1 MIAAR
6 IPWRSPWA
14 RLIPLMLLVMAP
26 AAGQWLGWMMA
37 PETLEPISLLPGL
50 ASWAVIGTLLALLV
64 KWSGLLTNP
73 SLQMETWA
81 QMSGAS
87 LAFLAAA
94 VTAMSAQLRGFEILS
109 VFPALAHALAC
120 LWICANAFGSE
131 YEHRTLGQW
140 LVQPRSRGDLYR
152 EKLGVAGGIAGTA
165 AVIFFLTTGQSMGH
179 DLLYLA
185 LIFGSLL
192 ILGLASAPFFTL
204 ISRSTLAGFV
214 FTLTVPMALYLIL
227 QTLLEVY
234 HARVYPD
241 LLYRSSEEQGVL
253 CVGGVIYL
261 GAMALA
267 GWRVFKRLEWREGGA
282 GGSSTPGLYALTG
295 AWDRW
300 LGRRWLG
307 QPSTA
312 QLIRKELR
320 LHVVPWLIAGILIG
334 FWGLSLLIRKWA
346 PGSELGVA
354 AANPYTVT
362 LYAGIFGTFVFLVTG
377 ASAIAE
383 ERVLGTLEWQWTQPI
398 SMARQWKI
406 KVGVATA
413 LALTLGLILPAALV
427 WLGFDAEALDTT
439 FGQPDWQPIAAYAVA
454 LAALFATSLYASSVS
469 QSSMKAVALT
479 PMLLASLWAVGAL
492 TILGVGVML
501 DDQWGNV
508 WEFPLRADGVRD
520 PALLNQKPPTLLQD
534 LESFHQMS
542 ALESLHLMSEIGAMI
557 LGTIW
562 IGFVVRS
569 ARVNAQRL
577 RMGWPT
583 VSRQWGRLSGGLW
596 MASLLGGLLL
606 VGLGRM
612 RGYYDQLAS
621 LKYRR
626 EGFIKFATQAERE
639 GKLTPEYLSQFG
651 ITNQPSPEALVDTL
665 IRQRGFGWLL
675 HNFMQH
681 FQRDSLV
688 AAKPRLFKA
697 SREELI
703 QFATKAEQEGKFTP
717 EYLSP
722 LGITNRPSPE
732 ELADFLIR
740 RRKSGWLLQDFNKHF
755 QGKPS
760 IRADPQVLSDLERIR
775 RYGRLTSPGPTTPS
789 TNAASPESAAPAPM
803 PMMSQELMKRYG
815 LMPKRPSRTSAP
827 TTPKTSTNSP
837 ANPAPGQ

>member
-1 MIAAR
+1 
-6 IPWRSPWA
+6 
-14 RLIPLMLLVMAP
+14 
-26 AAGQWLGWMMA
+26 
-37 PETLEPISLLPGL
+37 
-50 ASWAVIGTLLALLV
+50 
-64 KWSGLLTNP
+64 
-73 SLQMETWA
+73 
-81 QMSGAS
+81 
-87 LAFLAAA
+87 
-94 VTAMSAQLRGFEILS
+94 
-109 VFPALAHALAC
+109 
-120 LWICANAFGSE
+120 
-131 YEHRTLGQW
+131 
-140 LVQPRSRGDLYR
+140 
-152 EKLGVAGGIAGTA
+152 
-165 AVIFFLTTGQSMGH
+165 
-179 DLLYLA
+179 
-185 LIFGSLL
+185 
-192 ILGLASAPFFTL
+192 
-204 ISRSTLAGFV
+204 
-214 FTLTVPMALYLIL
+214 
-227 QTLLEVY
+227 
-234 HARVYPD
+234 
-241 LLYRSSEEQGVL
+241 
-253 CVGGVIYL
+253 
-261 GAMALA
+261 
-267 GWRVFKRLEWREGGA
+267 EWREGGA
-282 GGSSTPGLYALTG
+282 GGSSTPGLYAVTG

-300 LGRRWLG
+300 IGRRWLG
-307 QPSTA
+307 QPATA

-320 LHVVPWLIAGILIG
+320 LHVVPWLMAGILVG
-334 FWGLSLLIRKWA
+334 FWGLSLLVRKWA
-346 PGSELGVA
+346 PESELGVA

-362 LYAGIFGTFVFLVTG
+362 LYAGILGTFVLLVTG

-479 PMLLASLWAVGAL
+479 PMLLGSLWVVGAL
-492 TILGVGVML
+492 TIWGGVVETLDERLGNL
-501 DDQWGNV
+501 

-520 PALLNQKPPTLLQD
+520 PALLNQKPPALLQA
-534 LESFHQMS
+534 LESFHQ
-542 ALESLHLMSEIGAMI
+542 MSEIGAMI

-596 MASLLGGLLL
+596 MAWLLGGLLL

-621 LKYRR
+621 LQYRR
-626 EGFIKFATQAERE
+626 EVFIKFATQAEQE

-651 ITNQPSPEALVDTL
+651 ITNRPSPEALVDTL
-665 IRQRGFGWLL
+665 IRQRGFRWLQ
-675 HNFMQH
+675 HNFVEH

-688 AAKPRLFKA
+688 AAKPQLFKA

-732 ELADFLIR
+732 ELVDFLIR
-740 RRKSGWLLQDFNKHF
+740 RRKSGWLLQDFNKHL
-755 QGKPS
+755 QRQPS
-760 IRADPQVLSDLERIR
+760 IGADSRVLLDLKLIR
-775 RYGRLTSPGPTTPS
+775 RYGRLTSPVSTTPS
-789 TNAASPESAAPAPM
+789 TNAASPESASPAPM

-815 LMPKRPSRTSAP
+815 LMPRTTTNRASP
-827 TTPKTSTNSP
+827 TPPKASTNPP

>member
-37 PETLEPISLLPGL
+37 PETLEPVSLVPGL
-50 ASWAVIGTLLALLV
+50 ASWTVIGTLLALLV

-81 QMSGAS
+81 QMPGAS

-94 VTAMSAQLRGFEILS
+94 VNAMLAKGVFESLS
-109 VFPALAHALAC
+109 VFAALAYALAC

-131 YEHRTLGQW
+131 FEHRTLGQW

-179 DLLYLA
+179 DLLELA

-227 QTLLEVY
+227 QTLLDVY

-241 LLYRSSEEQGVL
+241 LLYRSSEEQEVL
-253 CVGGVIYL
+253 WAGGAIYL

-282 GGSSTPGLYALTG
+282 GGSSTLGLYALTG

-307 QPSTA
+307 KPATA

-346 PGSELGVA
+346 PESELGVA
-354 AANPYTVT
+354 ASNPYTVT
-362 LYAGIFGTFVFLVTG
+362 LYAGILGVFIFLVTG
-377 ASAIAE
+377 AGSIAE

-398 SMARQWKI
+398 PMARQWRI

-413 LALTLGLILPAALV
+413 LALTLGLVLPAALV
-427 WLGFDAEALDTT
+427 WLGFDAEALDTA
-439 FGQPDWQPIAAYAVA
+439 FGQPDWEPIAAYAAA
-454 LAALFATSLYASSVS
+454 LVALFATSLYASSVS

-479 PMLLASLWAVGAL
+479 PMLLASLWSVGAL
-492 TILGVGVML
+492 TIWGVGVML

-508 WEFPLRADGVRD
+508 WEFPLRVDGVRD
-520 PALLNQKPPTLLQD
+520 PALLNQKPPTLLQ
-534 LESFHQMS
+534 
-542 ALESLHLMSEIGAMI
+542 ALGSLHQISETGAMI

-562 IGFVVRS
+562 IGFMVRS

-612 RGYYDQLAS
+612 RGYYSQLAS
-621 LKYRR
+621 LNYRR
-626 EGFIKFATQAERE
+626 EEFIKFATQAERE
-639 GKLTPEYLSQFG
+639 GKMTPEYLSQFG
-651 ITNQPSPEALVDTL
+651 ITNRPSPEALVDTL
-665 IRQRGFGWLL
+665 IRHRGFRWLQ
-675 HNFMQH
+675 HNFVED
-681 FQRDSLV
+681 FQQDSLV
-688 AAKPRLFKA
+688 AAKPRLLKA

-703 QFATKAEQEGKFTP
+703 QFATQAEQEGKMTP
-717 EYLSP
+717 EYLSQF
-722 LGITNRPSPE
+722 GITNRPSPE
-732 ELADFLIR
+732 ELVDFLIR

-760 IRADPQVLSDLERIR
+760 INLESIR

-789 TNAASPESAAPAPM
+789 TNAASPESASTAPM

-815 LMPKRPSRTSAP
+815 IMPRT
-827 TTPKTSTNSP
+827 TTNRATPMPPKASTNPP
-837 ANPAPGQ
+837 ANPAPRQ

>member
-37 PETLEPISLLPGL
+37 PETLEPVSLQPGL

-73 SLQMETWA
+73 SLQMEIWA
-81 QMSGAS
+81 QMPGAS

-94 VTAMSAQLRGFEILS
+94 VNAMFAHKGELGDHTGFA
-109 VFPALAHALAC
+109 ALPHCLAC

-131 YEHRTLGQW
+131 FDHRTMGQL
-140 LVQPRSRGDLYR
+140 LVQPRSRGRIYL

-165 AVIFFLTTGQSMGH
+165 AVIFFLTPS
-179 DLLYLA
+179 
-185 LIFGSLL
+185 GSGVKGDPQIVLL

-214 FTLTVPMALYLIL
+214 FTLAVPMALYLVL
-227 QTLLEVY
+227 QTLLDVY

-241 LLYRSSEEQGVL
+241 LADRSSEEKAL
-253 CVGGVIYL
+253 LWAGGAIYL
-261 GAMALA
+261 GATALA
-267 GWRVFKRLEWREGGA
+267 GWRVFRRLEWREGGA

-295 AWDRW
+295 VWDGW

-307 QPSTA
+307 QHATA

-320 LHVVPWLIAGILIG
+320 LHVVPWLVAGILVG
-334 FWGLSLLIRKWA
+334 LWGLSLLVRKWA
-346 PGSELGVA
+346 PESELGVA
-354 AANPYTVT
+354 AANPSTVT
-362 LYAGIFGTFVFLVTG
+362 LLAGIFGAFVVLVTG
-377 ASAIAE
+377 ACAIAE

-398 SMARQWKI
+398 PMARQWRI

-413 LALTLGLILPAALV
+413 LALTLGLVLPAALV
-427 WLGFDAEALDTT
+427 WLGFDAEALDTA
-439 FGQPDWQPIAAYAVA
+439 FGQPDWQPIAVYT
-454 LAALFATSLYASSVS
+454 LSMAALFAASIYASSVS

-479 PMLLASLWAVGAL
+479 PVLLASLWTVGAL

-501 DDQWGNV
+501 DDQWGNL

-520 PALLNQKPPTLLQD
+520 PALLNQKPPTLLQ
-534 LESFHQMS
+534 
-542 ALESLHLMSEIGAMI
+542 ALGSLHQISETGAMI

-562 IGFVVRS
+562 IGFMVRS

-612 RGYYDQLAS
+612 RGYYSQLAS
-621 LKYRR
+621 LNYRR
-626 EGFIKFATQAERE
+626 EGFIKFATQAEQE

-665 IRQRGFGWLL
+665 IRHRGFRWLQ

-732 ELADFLIR
+732 ELVDFLIR

-760 IRADPQVLSDLERIR
+760 INLESIR
-775 RYGRLTSPGPTTPS
+775 RYGRLTSPVSTTPS
-789 TNAASPESAAPAPM
+789 TNAASPESAAPVPM

-827 TTPKTSTNSP
+827 TTPKDSTNSP

>member
-37 PETLEPISLLPGL
+37 PETLEPVSLVPGL
-50 ASWAVIGTLLALLV
+50 ASWTVIGTLLALLV

-81 QMSGAS
+81 QMPGAS

-94 VTAMSAQLRGFEILS
+94 VNAMSAQLRGFDILS
-109 VFPALAHALAC
+109 VFAALAHALAC
-120 LWICANAFGSE
+120 FWICANAFGSE
-131 YEHRTLGQW
+131 FEHRTLGQW

-152 EKLGVAGGIAGTA
+152 EKLGVAGGIAGGT
-165 AVIFFLTTGQSMGH
+165 AVIFYLTTSWSIASDPQF
-179 DLLYLA
+179 LA
-185 LIFGSLL
+185 SILGPL

-214 FTLTVPMALYLIL
+214 FTLTVPMALYLVL
-227 QTLLEVY
+227 QTALDVY
-234 HARVYPD
+234 HYRVYPTLAD
-241 LLYRSSEEQGVL
+241 RSSEEKSL
-253 CVGGVIYL
+253 LWAGGVIYL

-282 GGSSTPGLYALTG
+282 GGSSTLGLYALTG

-300 LGRRWLG
+300 IGRRWLG

-320 LHVVPWLIAGILIG
+320 LNVVPWLIAGILIG

-346 PGSELGVA
+346 PESELGVA
-354 AANPYTVT
+354 ASNPYTVT
-362 LYAGIFGTFVFLVTG
+362 LYAGILGVFIFLVTG

-398 SMARQWKI
+398 PMARQWRI

-413 LALTLGLILPAALV
+413 LALTLGLVLPAALV
-427 WLGFDAEALDTT
+427 WLGFDAEALDTA
-439 FGQPDWQPIAAYAVA
+439 FGQPDWEPIAAYAAA
-454 LAALFATSLYASSVS
+454 LVALFATSLYASSVS

-501 DDQWGNV
+501 DDQWGNL
-508 WEFPLRADGVRD
+508 WEFPLRVDGVRD
-520 PALLNQKPPTLLQD
+520 PALLNQKPPTLLQ
-534 LESFHQMS
+534 
-542 ALESLHLMSEIGAMI
+542 ALGSLHQISETGAMI

-562 IGFVVRS
+562 IGFMVRS

-612 RGYYDQLAS
+612 RGYYSQLAS
-621 LKYRR
+621 LNYRR
-626 EGFIKFATQAERE
+626 EEFIKFATQAEQE

-651 ITNQPSPEALVDTL
+651 ITNRPSPEALVDTL
-665 IRQRGFGWLL
+665 IRRRGFRWLQ
-675 HNFMQH
+675 HNFVED
-681 FQRDSLV
+681 FQQDSLV
-688 AAKPRLFKA
+688 AAKPRLLKA

-703 QFATKAEQEGKFTP
+703 QFATQAEQEGKMTP
-717 EYLSP
+717 EYLSQF
-722 LGITNRPSPE
+722 GITNRPSPE
-732 ELADFLIR
+732 ELVDFLIR

-760 IRADPQVLSDLERIR
+760 IDLESIR

-789 TNAASPESAAPAPM
+789 TNAASPESASTAPM

-815 LMPKRPSRTSAP
+815 IMPRT
-827 TTPKTSTNSP
+827 TTNRATPMPPKASTNPP
-837 ANPAPGQ
+837 ANPAPRQ

>member
-1 MIAAR
+1 MIAPR

-14 RLIPLMLLVMAP
+14 RLIPLMLLVMTP

-37 PETLEPISLLPGL
+37 PETLEPVSLVPGL
-50 ASWAVIGTLLALLV
+50 ASWTVIGTLLALLV

-81 QMSGAS
+81 QMPGAS

-94 VTAMSAQLRGFEILS
+94 VNAMLAKGVFESLS
-109 VFPALAHALAC
+109 VFAALAYALAC

-131 YEHRTLGQW
+131 FEHRTLGQW

-179 DLLYLA
+179 DLLELA
-185 LIFGSLL
+185 LIFASLL

-227 QTLLEVY
+227 QTLLDVY

-253 CVGGVIYL
+253 WVGGVIYL

-282 GGSSTPGLYALTG
+282 GGSSTLGLYALTG

-307 QPSTA
+307 KPATA

-346 PGSELGVA
+346 PESELGVA
-354 AANPYTVT
+354 ASNPYTVT
-362 LYAGIFGTFVFLVTG
+362 LYAGILGVFIFLVTG
-377 ASAIAE
+377 AGSIAE

-398 SMARQWKI
+398 PMARQWRI

-413 LALTLGLILPAALV
+413 LALTLGLVLPAALV
-427 WLGFDAEALDTT
+427 WLGFDAEALDTA
-439 FGQPDWQPIAAYAVA
+439 FGQPDWEPIAAYAAA
-454 LAALFATSLYASSVS
+454 LVALFATSLYASSVS

-501 DDQWGNV
+501 DDQWGNL

-520 PALLNQKPPTLLQD
+520 PVLLNQKPPTLLQ
-534 LESFHQMS
+534 
-542 ALESLHLMSEIGAMI
+542 ALGSLHQISETGAMI

-562 IGFVVRS
+562 IGFMVRS

-612 RGYYDQLAS
+612 RGYYSQLAS
-621 LKYRR
+621 LNYRR
-626 EGFIKFATQAERE
+626 EEFIKFATQAERE
-639 GKLTPEYLSQFG
+639 GKMTPEYLSQFG
-651 ITNQPSPEALVDTL
+651 ITNRPSPEALVDTL
-665 IRQRGFGWLL
+665 IRHRGFRWLQ
-675 HNFMQH
+675 HNFVED
-681 FQRDSLV
+681 FQQDSLV
-688 AAKPRLFKA
+688 AAKPRLLKA

-703 QFATKAEQEGKFTP
+703 QFATQAEQEGKMTP
-717 EYLSP
+717 EYLSQF
-722 LGITNRPSPE
+722 GITNRPSPE
-732 ELADFLIR
+732 ELVDFLIR

-760 IRADPQVLSDLERIR
+760 IDLESIR

-789 TNAASPESAAPAPM
+789 TNAASPESASTAPM

-815 LMPKRPSRTSAP
+815 IMPRT
-827 TTPKTSTNSP
+827 TTNRATPMPPKASTNPP
-837 ANPAPGQ
+837 ANPAPRQ

>member
-37 PETLEPISLLPGL
+37 PETLEPVSLLPSL

-73 SLQMETWA
+73 SLQMEIWA
-81 QMSGAS
+81 QMPGAS

-94 VTAMSAQLRGFEILS
+94 VTAMFAKGVFESLS
-109 VFPALAHALAC
+109 VFAALAYALAC

-131 YEHRTLGQW
+131 FEHRTLGQW

-179 DLLYLA
+179 DLLELA
-185 LIFGSLL
+185 LIFASLL

-227 QTLLEVY
+227 QTLLDVY

-253 CVGGVIYL
+253 WVGGVIYL

-282 GGSSTPGLYALTG
+282 GGSSTLGLYALTG

-307 QPSTA
+307 KPATA

-346 PGSELGVA
+346 PESELGVA
-354 AANPYTVT
+354 ASNPYTVT
-362 LYAGIFGTFVFLVTG
+362 LYAGILGVFIFLVTG
-377 ASAIAE
+377 AGSIAE

-398 SMARQWKI
+398 PMARQWRI

-413 LALTLGLILPAALV
+413 LALTLGLVLPAALV
-427 WLGFDAEALDTT
+427 WLGFDAEALDTA
-439 FGQPDWQPIAAYAVA
+439 FGQPDWQPIAAYAAA
-454 LAALFATSLYASSVS
+454 LVALFATSLYASSVS

-492 TILGVGVML
+492 TIMGVGVML

-520 PALLNQKPPTLLQD
+520 PALLNQKPPTWLQ
-534 LESFHQMS
+534 
-542 ALESLHLMSEIGAMI
+542 ALGSLHQISETGAMI

-562 IGFVVRS
+562 IGFMVRS

-612 RGYYDQLAS
+612 RGYYSQLAS
-621 LKYRR
+621 LNYRR
-626 EGFIKFATQAERE
+626 EEFIKFATQAERE

-651 ITNQPSPEALVDTL
+651 ITNRPSPEALVDKL
-665 IRQRGFGWLL
+665 IRHRGFRWLQ
-675 HNFMQH
+675 HNFVED

-688 AAKPRLFKA
+688 AAKPRLLQA

-703 QFATKAEQEGKFTP
+703 QFATQAEQEGKMTP
-717 EYLSP
+717 EYLSQF
-722 LGITNRPSPE
+722 GITNRPSPE
-732 ELADFLIR
+732 ELVDFLIR

-760 IRADPQVLSDLERIR
+760 IRTDPQVLSDLELIR

-789 TNAASPESAAPAPM
+789 TNAASPESASTAPM

-815 LMPKRPSRTSAP
+815 LMPRT
-827 TTPKTSTNSP
+827 TTNRATPMPPKTSTNPP

>member
-1 MIAAR
+1 
-6 IPWRSPWA
+6 
-14 RLIPLMLLVMAP
+14 
-26 AAGQWLGWMMA
+26 
-37 PETLEPISLLPGL
+37 
-50 ASWAVIGTLLALLV
+50 LLALLV

-73 SLQMETWA
+73 SLQMEIWA
-81 QMSGAS
+81 QMPGAS

-131 YEHRTLGQW
+131 FEHRTLGQW

-179 DLLYLA
+179 DLLELA

-227 QTLLEVY
+227 QTLLDVY

-241 LLYRSSEEQGVL
+241 LVDRSREAVALLWAGSA
-253 CVGGVIYL
+253 IYL
-261 GAMALA
+261 GTTALA
-267 GWRVFKRLEWREGGA
+267 SWRVFKRLEWREGGA
-282 GGSSTPGLYALTG
+282 GGSSTLGLYALTG

-307 QPSTA
+307 KPATA

-354 AANPYTVT
+354 AANPSTAT
-362 LYAGIFGTFVFLVTG
+362 LFAGIFGTFVFLVTG

-398 SMARQWKI
+398 PMARQWKI

-413 LALTLGLILPAALV
+413 LALTLGLVLPAALV
-427 WLGFDAEALDTT
+427 WLGFDAEALDAT
-439 FGQPDWQPIAAYAVA
+439 FGQTERQPIAVYAMA
-454 LAALFATSLYASSVS
+454 LVALFATSLYASSVS

-501 DDQWGNV
+501 DDQWGNL
-508 WEFPLRADGVRD
+508 WEFPLRANGVRD
-520 PALLNQKPPTLLQD
+520 PALLNQKPPTLLQ
-534 LESFHQMS
+534 
-542 ALESLHLMSEIGAMI
+542 ALGSLHQISEIGAMI

-562 IGFVVRS
+562 IGFMVRS

-612 RGYYDQLAS
+612 RGYYSQLAS
-621 LKYRR
+621 LNYRR
-626 EGFIKFATQAERE
+626 EEFIKFATQAEQE

-651 ITNQPSPEALVDTL
+651 ITNRPSPEALVDTL
-665 IRQRGFGWLL
+665 IRRRGFRWLQ
-675 HNFMQH
+675 HNFVED

-732 ELADFLIR
+732 ELVDFLIR

-789 TNAASPESAAPAPM
+789 TNAASPESASTAPM

-815 LMPKRPSRTSAP
+815 IMPRT
-827 TTPKTSTNSP
+827 TTNRATPMPPKASTNPP
-837 ANPAPGQ
+837 ANPAPRQ

>member
-37 PETLEPISLLPGL
+37 PETLEPVSLVPGL
-50 ASWAVIGTLLALLV
+50 ASWTVIGTLLALLV

-81 QMSGAS
+81 QMPGAS

-94 VTAMSAQLRGFEILS
+94 VNAMLAKGVFESLS
-109 VFPALAHALAC
+109 VFAALAYALAC

-131 YEHRTLGQW
+131 FEHRTLGQW

-179 DLLYLA
+179 DLLELA

-227 QTLLEVY
+227 QTLLDVY

-241 LLYRSSEEQGVL
+241 LLYRSSEEQEVL

-282 GGSSTPGLYALTG
+282 GGSSTLGLYALTG

-307 QPSTA
+307 KPATA

-346 PGSELGVA
+346 PESELGVA
-354 AANPYTVT
+354 ASNPYTVT
-362 LYAGIFGTFVFLVTG
+362 LYAGILGVFIFLVTG
-377 ASAIAE
+377 AGSIAE

-398 SMARQWKI
+398 PMARQWRI

-413 LALTLGLILPAALV
+413 LALTLGLVLPAALV
-427 WLGFDAEALDTT
+427 WLGFDAEALDTA
-439 FGQPDWQPIAAYAVA
+439 FGQPDWEPIAAYAAA
-454 LAALFATSLYASSVS
+454 LVALFATSLYASSVS

-501 DDQWGNV
+501 DDQWGNL

-520 PALLNQKPPTLLQD
+520 PALLNQKPPTLLQ
-534 LESFHQMS
+534 
-542 ALESLHLMSEIGAMI
+542 ALGSLHQISETGAMI

-562 IGFVVRS
+562 IGFMVRS

-596 MASLLGGLLL
+596 MASLLGGLML

-639 GKLTPEYLSQFG
+639 GKLTPEYLNQFG
-651 ITNQPSPEALVDTL
+651 ITNRPSPEALVDTL
-665 IRQRGFGWLL
+665 IRHRGFRWLQ
-675 HNFMQH
+675 HNFVED

-688 AAKPRLFKA
+688 AAKPRLLKA

-703 QFATKAEQEGKFTP
+703 QFATQAEQEGKMTP
-717 EYLSP
+717 EYLSQF
-722 LGITNRPSPE
+722 GITNRPSPE
-732 ELADFLIR
+732 ELVDFLIR

-760 IRADPQVLSDLERIR
+760 INLESIR
-775 RYGRLTSPGPTTPS
+775 RYGRQTSPVSTTPS
-789 TNAASPESAAPAPM
+789 TNAASPESAAPVPM

-815 LMPKRPSRTSAP
+815 IMPRT
-827 TTPKTSTNSP
+827 TTNRATPMPPKASTNPP
-837 ANPAPGQ
+837 ANPAPRQ

>member
-6 IPWRSPWA
+6 ILWRSPWA

-37 PETLEPISLLPGL
+37 PETLEPGFLQPSL
-50 ASWAVIGTLLALLV
+50 ASWAVIGTVLVLLV

-73 SLQMETWA
+73 SLQMEIWA
-81 QMSGAS
+81 QMPGAS

-94 VTAMSAQLRGFEILS
+94 VNAMSAQLRGFGVLS
-109 VFPALAHALAC
+109 VFAALAYALAC

-131 YEHRTLGQW
+131 FEHRTLGQW

-179 DLLYLA
+179 DLLELA

-227 QTLLEVY
+227 QTLLDVY

-253 CVGGVIYL
+253 WVGGVIYL

-282 GGSSTPGLYALTG
+282 GGSSTVGLYALTG
-295 AWDRW
+295 VWDGW

-307 QPSTA
+307 QHATA

-346 PGSELGVA
+346 PESELGVA
-354 AANPYTVT
+354 ASNPYTVT
-362 LYAGIFGTFVFLVTG
+362 LYAGILGVFIFLVTG
-377 ASAIAE
+377 ASSIAE

-398 SMARQWKI
+398 PMARQWRI

-413 LALTLGLILPAALV
+413 LALTLGLVLPAALV
-427 WLGFDAEALDTT
+427 WLGFDAEALDTA
-439 FGQPDWQPIAAYAVA
+439 FGQPDWEPIAAYAAA
-454 LAALFATSLYASSVS
+454 LVALFATSLYASSVS

-501 DDQWGNV
+501 DDQWGNL

-520 PALLNQKPPTLLQD
+520 PVLLNQKPPTLLQ
-534 LESFHQMS
+534 
-542 ALESLHLMSEIGAMI
+542 ALGSLHQISETGAMI

-562 IGFVVRS
+562 IGFMVRS

-612 RGYYDQLAS
+612 RGYYSQLAS
-621 LKYRR
+621 LNYRR
-626 EGFIKFATQAERE
+626 EEFIKFATQAERE
-639 GKLTPEYLSQFG
+639 GKMTPEYLSQFG
-651 ITNQPSPEALVDTL
+651 ITNRPSPEALVDTL
-665 IRQRGFGWLL
+665 IRHRGFRWLQ
-675 HNFMQH
+675 HNFVED
-681 FQRDSLV
+681 FQQDSLV
-688 AAKPRLFKA
+688 AAKPRLLKA

-703 QFATKAEQEGKFTP
+703 QFATQAEQEGKMTP
-717 EYLSP
+717 EYLSQF
-722 LGITNRPSPE
+722 GITNRPSPE
-732 ELADFLIR
+732 ELVDFLIR

-760 IRADPQVLSDLERIR
+760 IDLESIR

-789 TNAASPESAAPAPM
+789 TNAASPESASTAPM
-803 PMMSQELMKRYG
+803 PMMSQALMKRYG
-815 LMPKRPSRTSAP
+815 LMPRTTTNSATP
-827 TTPKTSTNSP
+827 TTPKASTNP
-837 ANPAPGQ
+837 PTNPAPGQ

>member
-37 PETLEPISLLPGL
+37 PETLEPVSLLPSL

-73 SLQMETWA
+73 SLQMEIWA
-81 QMSGAS
+81 QMPGAS

-94 VTAMSAQLRGFEILS
+94 VTAMFAKGVFESLS
-109 VFPALAHALAC
+109 VFAALVYALAC

-131 YEHRTLGQW
+131 FEHRTLGQW

-179 DLLYLA
+179 DLLELA
-185 LIFGSLL
+185 LIFASLL

-227 QTLLEVY
+227 QTLLDVY

-253 CVGGVIYL
+253 WVGGVIYL

-282 GGSSTPGLYALTG
+282 GGSSTLGLYALTG

-307 QPSTA
+307 KPATA

-346 PGSELGVA
+346 PESELGVA
-354 AANPYTVT
+354 ASNPYTVT
-362 LYAGIFGTFVFLVTG
+362 LYAGILGVFIFLVTG
-377 ASAIAE
+377 AGSIAE

-398 SMARQWKI
+398 PMARQWRI

-413 LALTLGLILPAALV
+413 LALTLGLVLPAALV
-427 WLGFDAEALDTT
+427 WLGFDAEALDTA
-439 FGQPDWQPIAAYAVA
+439 FGQPDWQPIAAYAAA
-454 LAALFATSLYASSVS
+454 LVALFATSLYASSVS

-501 DDQWGNV
+501 DDQWGNL

-520 PALLNQKPPTLLQD
+520 PALLNQKPPTLLQ
-534 LESFHQMS
+534 
-542 ALESLHLMSEIGAMI
+542 ALGSLHQISETGAMI

-562 IGFVVRS
+562 IGFMVRS

-612 RGYYDQLAS
+612 RGYYSQLAS
-621 LKYRR
+621 LNYRR
-626 EGFIKFATQAERE
+626 EEFIKFATQAERE

-651 ITNQPSPEALVDTL
+651 ITNRPSPEALVDKL
-665 IRQRGFGWLL
+665 IRHRGFRWLQ
-675 HNFMQH
+675 HNFVED

-688 AAKPRLFKA
+688 AAKPRLLQA

-703 QFATKAEQEGKFTP
+703 QFATQAEQEGKMTP
-717 EYLSP
+717 EYLSQF
-722 LGITNRPSPE
+722 GITNRPSPE
-732 ELADFLIR
+732 ELVDFLIR

-760 IRADPQVLSDLERIR
+760 IRTDPQVLSDLELIR

-789 TNAASPESAAPAPM
+789 TNAASPESASTAPM
-803 PMMSQELMKRYG
+803 PMMSQALIKRYG
-815 LMPKRPSRTSAP
+815 LMPRT
-827 TTPKTSTNSP
+827 TTNSATP
-837 ANPAPGQ
+837 APPKDSTHSPTNPAPGQ